1 MTSFTV
7 SPASIRSLELVCLG
21 IQPYPNPRWLAP
33 LLIRSITMAFRYKKT
48 EPHQHDWQ
56 YTRTSG
62 SQLQC
67 VLCGKYESEK

>member
-1 MTSFTV
+1 MSKFRQPALDLWNWFVLEYNPIPTPLAGTLLENNMT
-7 SPASIRSLELVCLG
+7 
-21 IQPYPNPRWLAP
+21 
-33 LLIRSITMAFRYKKT
+33 FRYKKT

>member
-1 MTSFTV
+1 MTRV
-7 SPASIRSLELVCLG
+7 
-21 IQPYPNPRWLAP
+21 
-33 LLIRSITMAFRYKKT
+33 FRYKKT